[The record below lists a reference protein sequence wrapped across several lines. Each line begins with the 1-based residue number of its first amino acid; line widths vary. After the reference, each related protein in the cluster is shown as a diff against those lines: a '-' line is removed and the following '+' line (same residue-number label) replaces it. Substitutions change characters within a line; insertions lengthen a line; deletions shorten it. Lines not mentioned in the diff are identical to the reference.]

1 MRLMFVYWQPENA
14 GSAQTIHKYSQA
26 ARKLGHEV
34 VLYAPQDET
43 SPFCCSLDVEAADA
57 VIFLLEWNLY
67 LLPGGSKKDPR
78 RRMRAGLMGIGHL
91 NVVKLLSRVPRER
104 RIIIDNDGM
113 YNDVICVGGDYTHT
127 DAASSRARTE
137 LCDMISDRIYQPTL
151 HPLRPNVRTLLF
163 HGYDPGWEKP
173 LDFHA
178 KEYGMVY
185 VGSNWFRW
193 RALRRV
199 LQAIEPIRKQVG
211 RIGLVGH
218 DWGVMPSWVPS
229 PLREEA
235 YYTDPEYLRKLD
247 VEIMPAVPV
256 RQVIPTMG
264 QGMFN
269 PVLVRPTFNHLR
281 LLNPRL
287 FETPAASTIPL
298 FGLDKEYVQEVYGE
312 RAGDLVLGEDAADQI
327 VDVLQRPEHYAQI
340 LQEMRR
346 HLAANHSYEVRLQEL
361 IGIVES

>member
-14 GSAQTIHKYSQA
+14 GSAQTIHKYSEA
-26 ARKLGHEV
+26 ARRLGHEV
-34 VLYAPQDET
+34 VLYAPEDERLQ
-43 SPFCCSLDVEAADA
+43 FDCSLDVEAADA

-67 LLPGGSKKDPR
+67 LLPGGSKKDPSR
-78 RRMRAGLMGIGHL
+78 LMRAGLMGIGHL

-113 YNDVICVGGDYTHT
+113 YNDMIRVGGDYTHP
-127 DAASSRARTE
+127 DAASSRARIE
-137 LCDMISDRIYQPTL
+137 LCDMLSDRIYQPTL
-151 HPLRPNVRTLLF
+151 HPLRPNVGTFLF
-163 HGYDPGWEKP
+163 HGYDPVWERP
-173 LDFHA
+173 LDFRA
-178 KEYGMVY
+178 KAYGMIY

-199 LQAIEPIRKQVG
+199 LQAIEPIRKQIG

-218 DWGVMPSWVPS
+218 DWGAIPYWVAS
-229 PLREEA
+229 PLREDA
-235 YYTDPEYLRKLD
+235 YYTDPGYLTQLG

-256 RQVIPTMG
+256 EQVISTMG
-264 QGMFN
+264 QGVFN

-298 FGLDKEYVQEVYGE
+298 FGLDKAYVQEVYGE
-312 RAGDLVLGEDAADQI
+312 RAGDLVLGEDASEQI
-327 VDVLQRPEHYAQI
+327 VDVLRRPEHYAQI
-340 LQEMRR
+340 VQQIRR
-346 HLAANHSYEVRLQEL
+346 HLAENHTYDVRLQEL
-361 IGIVES
+361 IDIVAS